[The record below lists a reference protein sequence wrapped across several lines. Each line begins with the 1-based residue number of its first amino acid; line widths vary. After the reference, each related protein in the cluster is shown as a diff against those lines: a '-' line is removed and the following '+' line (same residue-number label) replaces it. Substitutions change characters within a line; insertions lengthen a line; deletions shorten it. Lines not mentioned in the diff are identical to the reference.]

1 MIVSQAD
8 VRVPASDVR
17 RAHVR
22 IRRLVA
28 IGAFASSLLG
38 SGAALASGGVHG
50 STSTFGAVLTV
61 VGVGA
66 VYLALAAGFSRLRRS
81 LPVVPGLEHVLL
93 GLLLGPFVLQ
103 VGRFGDESFLLPF
116 AALASAWVALA
127 CGVDFN
133 LRMFSDLPRGG
144 PRLGVLSALV
154 CGSIITVAA
163 WFAITSGWLGTTTR
177 DPWLTAGWLGC
188 VAATASA
195 SPFDVLRQ
203 RYDTGES
210 MTASLTHSV
219 RFSNLLAIVAFGALL
234 CVFQSGSGYEWED
247 RLLSPVELAV
257 IAVGLGG
264 GLGVLFSPYLGQ
276 AETLAGRV
284 LVVTAMAAFA
294 SGAAHWLG
302 LSTLWVNL
310 ALGAVLVNTSLANE
324 RVTEAVKTANPGAN
338 VALLVLAGALFA
350 PSPPVPT
357 LLLAGGFILLRLFG
371 RLLAS
376 MIVAK
381 WIPQM
386 RGDAGRGL
394 LAQGQVAVA
403 LGIAF
408 RLGQDGTLIDIG
420 YNAVLLSVLFHDF
433 VAPWALR
440 GLLLDAGEL
449 RSTAE
454 AKL

>member
-1 MIVSQAD
+1 MIASKAP
-8 VRVPASDVR
+8 VPASRVR
-17 RAHVR
+17 CPRVGM
-22 IRRLVA
+22 RRLVA
-28 IGAFASSLLG
+28 MGAFASSLLG
-38 SGAALASGGVHG
+38 SGSALASVGALGR
-50 STSTFGAVLTV
+50 FGTAGTVLTV
-61 VGVGA
+61 VGVVA
-66 VYLALAAGFSRLRRS
+66 AYFALAAGFDRLRKT

-93 GLLLGPFVLQ
+93 GLALGPFVLQ
-103 VGRFGDESFLLPF
+103 VGLFRDESSLLPF
-116 AALASAWVALA
+116 AALASAWIALS

-133 LRMFSDLPRGG
+133 LRMLSDLPRGG

-154 CGSIITVAA
+154 CGSLVTVAA
-163 WFAITSGWLGTTTR
+163 WFAITSGWLGATTSN
-177 DPWLTAGWLGC
+177 PWLTAGWLGC
-188 VAATASA
+188 VAAAASMN
-195 SPFDVLRQ
+195 PVDVLRK

-210 MTASLTHSV
+210 MTTLLGHSV
-219 RFSNLLAIVAFGALL
+219 RFSNLLAIIAFGALL
-234 CVFQSGSGYEWED
+234 CVFQTGSGYEWED
-247 RLLSPVELAV
+247 RFLSPVELAV

-264 GLGVLFSPYLGQ
+264 GLGVVFSPYLGH

-284 LVVTAMAAFA
+284 LVVTAMVAFA
-294 SGAAHWLG
+294 SGVAHWLG

-324 RVTEAVKTANPGAN
+324 RVTEAVRTANPGASF
-338 VALLVLAGALFA
+338 VLLVLAGALVA

-357 LLLAGGFILLRLFG
+357 LLLAGAFIVLRLFG
-371 RLLAS
+371 RMLAS

-381 WIPQM
+381 WIPLM

-403 LGIAF
+403 LAIAF
-408 RLGQDGTLIDIG
+408 RLGQGGTLIDIG
-420 YNAVLLSVLFHDF
+420 YNAVLISVLFHDF